1 MPKEL
6 DGLSVTWYPA
16 EVPGTAASALRAAGV
31 AGWSDRDYDAEDWWF
46 RTTFAVESADAA
58 HVLELD
64 GLATLADVWVNGV
77 HQFHGENMFTA
88 ERLVLGHLSPV
99 NELAIRFAALA
110 PRLAERRPRPRW
122 RTGLVRH
129 QTLRFVRTTLL
140 GRMPGWSNTAAPV
153 GPWRPVAVRARVE
166 EAPTLLDRHLVAR
179 LDGDDG
185 VVILEAVVD
194 GARGQVAELQVGT
207 SSAALEV
214 LTDPDGRSTVT
225 GRVRVPTVERWW
237 PASHGDQPRYPV
249 RLVVGEQTFDLG
261 AVGFRTLEVDRS
273 DGGFRVVVNGVPV
286 FCRGALWVPP
296 DVVSLAAGA
305 DAVRAAVARAADAH
319 MNMLR
324 VPGTMVYEDGAF
336 FDACDELGVLVLV
349 DAMLANF
356 DYPEDEAFEASLGR
370 ELDQQFARLA
380 GRPSVAVLC
389 GGSEIEQQAAMA
401 GVERGQWTG
410 RLLEQLVPEA
420 AAARLPDTP
429 YVTSS
434 PTGGPLPFGTEEGLT
449 HYYGVGAYLRGF
461 DDIRRSAVRFAGEC
475 LAFSV
480 PPEPETVD
488 AVFGGPALAGHH
500 PTWKAAVP
508 RDAGSSWD
516 FEDVRDHYVA
526 RLFDVDVR
534 TLRTEDPERYLDLG
548 RAAVAEC
555 MAVAF
560 AEWRRAGS
568 PADGGLVLSLR
579 DLVPGAGWGLVDA
592 LGHRKAPWFALR
604 RLFAPLALS
613 VTDEGLNGLS
623 AHVANDRAQA
633 WRGTLGVTLLADGAT
648 TVEAAEVAIEVAA
661 RTSVTVELA
670 TAFPSFRDLSY
681 AYRFGPPAHDVV
693 HVELRPEIPTEGDA
707 DSSEVVYFP
716 LGQARAREHDLGL
729 SAVAR
734 PGADGAWTLECATE
748 RVAQWVQVQT
758 PGFEA
763 TDSWFHLTPGHPRR
777 VGLRAVSDRDRP
789 RGEVRALN
797 ARVAARIVVGEEQ

>member
-1 MPKEL
+1 
-6 DGLSVTWYPA
+6 
-16 EVPGTAASALRAAGV
+16 
-31 AGWSDRDYDAEDWWF
+31 
-46 RTTFAVESADAA
+46 
-58 HVLELD
+58 
-64 GLATLADVWVNGV
+64 
-77 HQFHGENMFTA
+77 
-88 ERLVLGHLSPV
+88 
-99 NELAIRFAALA
+99 
-110 PRLAERRPRPRW
+110 
-122 RTGLVRH
+122 
-129 QTLRFVRTTLL
+129 
-140 GRMPGWSNTAAPV
+140 
-153 GPWRPVAVRARVE
+153 
-166 EAPTLLDRHLVAR
+166 
-179 LDGDDG
+179 
-185 VVILEAVVD
+185 
-194 GARGQVAELQVGT
+194 
-207 SSAALEV
+207 
-214 LTDPDGRSTVT
+214 
-225 GRVRVPTVERWW
+225 
-237 PASHGDQPRYPV
+237 
-249 RLVVGEQTFDLG
+249 
-261 AVGFRTLEVDRS
+261 
-273 DGGFRVVVNGVPV
+273 
-286 FCRGALWVPP
+286 
-296 DVVSLAAGA
+296 
-305 DAVRAAVARAADAH
+305 

-324 VPGTMVYEDGAF
+324 VPGTMVYEDRAF

-349 DAMLANF
+349 DCMLANF

-370 ELDQQFARLA
+370 ELDQQFALLA

-461 DDIRRSAVRFAGEC
+461 DDVRRSAVRFAGEC

-480 PPEPETVD
+480 PPESETVD

-516 FEDVRDHYVA
+516 FEDVRDHYVE

-555 MAVAF
+555 MAVTF

-592 LGHRKAPWFALR
+592 LGHPKAPWFALR
-604 RLFAPLALS
+604 RQFAPLALS

-623 AHVANDRAQA
+623 AHVANDRAAA
-633 WRGTLGVTLLADGAT
+633 WRGTLRVTLLADGAT
-648 TVEAAEVAIEVAA
+648 TVEQAELAIEVAA
-661 RTSVTVELA
+661 RTTVTVELA

-681 AYRFGPPAHDVV
+681 AYRFGPPSHDVV
-693 HVELRPEIPTEGDA
+693 HVELLAERPVEGDA
-707 DSSEVVYFP
+707 ASSDVVYFP
-716 LGQARAREHDLGL
+716 LGHARAREHDLGL

-734 PGADGAWTLECATE
+734 PGADGTWTLDCATE
-748 RVAQWVQVQT
+748 RVAQWVQVQA

-763 TDSWFHLTPGHPRR
+763 TDSWFHLAPGHPRR

-789 RGEVRALN
+789 RGDVRALN